1 MAKKKLGAAVIGL
14 RMGDYHLVGY
24 RKNPNT
30 EIVAICDTDPV
41 ILEEKKKQYEVP
53 VAVKDYREL
62 LDNKDIDIVSVV
74 TPDYYHAEQSIAFM
88 EAGKDILC
96 DKPMTPT
103 VEEAKEIMKAVK
115 KTGRKFMIGQV
126 CRYSPAFAFTKKLV
140 DRGELGELF
149 FVESEYAHD
158 YSGVPGVGNWR
169 VDPRREPF
177 LGGGCHAVDFVRW
190 VAGEAQEVF
199 AYANHKCLTTWPVN
213 DCTVALYKFA
223 GNIIGKVFVSVGC
236 IRPYTMRSVFYGV
249 DGTIVCD
256 NRSPYIEMCRK
267 GYFGKK
273 QTFMTVPIE
282 VADHNV
288 SDEISDFVDCLLN
301 NKPVPM
307 DAAEGARTVVA
318 ALSAARSA
326 REGKPVKI
334 EQIK

>member
-1 MAKKKLGAAVIGL
+1 
-14 RMGDYHLVGY
+14 
-24 RKNPNT
+24 
-30 EIVAICDTDPV
+30 
-41 ILEEKKKQYEVP
+41 
-53 VAVKDYREL
+53 
-62 LDNKDIDIVSVV
+62 
-74 TPDYYHAEQSIAFM
+74 
-88 EAGKDILC
+88 
-96 DKPMTPT
+96 
-103 VEEAKEIMKAVK
+103 
-115 KTGRKFMIGQV
+115 
-126 CRYSPAFAFTKKLV
+126 
-140 DRGELGELF
+140 
-149 FVESEYAHD
+149 
-158 YSGVPGVGNWR
+158 
-169 VDPRREPF
+169 
-177 LGGGCHAVDFVRW
+177 
-190 VAGEAQEVF
+190 
-199 AYANHKCLTTWPVN
+199 
-213 DCTVALYKFA
+213 
-223 GNIIGKVFVSVGC
+223 
-236 IRPYTMRSVFYGV
+236 MRSVFYGV